1 MMELSATHFIF
12 FLLHD
17 SQNRPITHIE
27 KNPMGD
33 INFEANQ
40 TFFLQETEA
49 GSRAKQGH
57 NLANAIS
64 TPNRESLTD
73 ANFTA
78 NPCLLKST
86 DKGSVIRKGKEISR
100 PISLPL

>member
-1 MMELSATHFIF
+1 MIELPVAHFIF
-12 FLLHD
+12 FFVLD

-40 TFFLQETEA
+40 TFVLQETEA

-64 TPNRESLTD
+64 SPYRESLSD

-78 NPCLLKST
+78 NPCLLKPT